1 MFLKPFLTL
10 LYMFRASK
18 LEVSQLFHVQE
29 VPDRPSKIP
38 QHRGPADKEFIS
50 ILLQLIQSIQYDTIG
65 ESSMAQHLLKR
76 SKRNKRARSTANL
89 IVKTFN

>member
-38 QHRGPADKEFIS
+38 QHWGPSDKQARKLQATLVRNYIRPSYLLTGVKCRATSVADKE
-50 ILLQLIQSIQYDTIG
+50 LI
-65 ESSMAQHLLKR
+65 
-76 SKRNKRARSTANL
+76 
-89 IVKTFN
+89 